1 MEYFLK
7 IRTIYGYEN
16 SNPVKFNT
24 ISLNPKFLVYAQ
36 TSENQISLFIKLDL
50 DNSKIVPL
58 IIEKTDENLKVT
70 ERFRNTF
77 QCIVTEE
84 EFNRIY
90 EILK

>member
-1 MEYFLK
+1 MEDFLK

>member
-1 MEYFLK
+1 MEDFLK
-7 IRTIYGYEN
+7 IRTIYGYDN
-16 SNPVKFNT
+16 DIPNKFNT